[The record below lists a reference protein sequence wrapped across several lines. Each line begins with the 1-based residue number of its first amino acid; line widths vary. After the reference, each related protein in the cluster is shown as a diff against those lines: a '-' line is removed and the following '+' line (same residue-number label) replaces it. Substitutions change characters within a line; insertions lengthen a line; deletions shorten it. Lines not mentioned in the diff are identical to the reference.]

1 MDNKYALVTGAAG
14 GIGFERARCAAG
26 DGYSLIIVGSN
37 EDRLKTAQKSLESE
51 FPVNVVALVQDL
63 SVPGSAE
70 ALYGEV
76 EKRGLDVVCLVNNA
90 GFGTIGPA
98 ETIPLDKDE
107 RMLTLNVITPTELCK
122 LFLPQMYQ
130 KHSGKILNIAS
141 TGAFNPGPY
150 TGSYFASKSYV
161 LSYTKALR
169 YEAKSRGVQVSALCP
184 GTTRTRFFEKEG
196 MDTPVWAMSPESVA
210 RAGWRGLRAGS
221 GVIVPGMMNKLIRL
235 VPSGIKT
242 FFTAQMKKSD

>member
-14 GIGFERARCAAG
+14 GIGFELARCAAG

-37 EDRLKTAQKSLESE
+37 EDRLKTAQQSLQSE
-51 FPVNVVALVQDL
+51 FPVDVVSLVQDL
-63 SVPGSAE
+63 SVPGSAA
-70 ALYGEV
+70 ALYDEV

-210 RAGWRGLRAGS
+210 RDGWRGLRAGC

>member
-14 GIGFERARCAAG
+14 GIGFELARCAAG

-210 RAGWRGLRAGS
+210 RAGWRGLRAGC

-242 FFTAQMKKSD
+242 FFTSQMKKSD

>member
-14 GIGFERARCAAG
+14 GIGFELARCAAG

-122 LFLPQMYQ
+122 LFLHQMYQ
-130 KHSGKILNIAS
+130 KQI
-141 TGAFNPGPY
+141 
-150 TGSYFASKSYV
+150 
-161 LSYTKALR
+161 
-169 YEAKSRGVQVSALCP
+169 
-184 GTTRTRFFEKEG
+184 
-196 MDTPVWAMSPESVA
+196 
-210 RAGWRGLRAGS
+210 
-221 GVIVPGMMNKLIRL
+221 
-235 VPSGIKT
+235 
-242 FFTAQMKKSD
+242 

>member
-14 GIGFERARCAAG
+14 GIGFELARCAAG

-70 ALYGEV
+70 GLYGEV

-196 MDTPVWAMSPESVA
+196 MDTPFWAMSPESVA
-210 RAGWRGLRAGS
+210 RDGWRGLRAGC

>member
-14 GIGFERARCAAG
+14 GIGFELARCAAG

-76 EKRGLDVVCLVNNA
+76 EKRGLDVVCLINNA

-210 RAGWRGLRAGS
+210 RAGWRGLRAGC

>member
-14 GIGFERARCAAG
+14 GIGFELARCAAG

-210 RAGWRGLRAGS
+210 RAGWRGLRAGC

>member
-14 GIGFERARCAAG
+14 GIGFELARCAAG

-210 RAGWRGLRAGS
+210 RDRWRGLRAGC

>member
-14 GIGFERARCAAG
+14 GIGFELARCAAG

-210 RAGWRGLRAGS
+210 RAGWRGLRAGC

-242 FFTAQMKKSD
+242 FFTAQMKKSN

>member
-14 GIGFERARCAAG
+14 GIGFELARCAAG

-70 ALYGEV
+70 GLYGEV

-210 RAGWRGLRAGS
+210 RAGWRGLRAGC

>member
-1 MDNKYALVTGAAG
+1 MDNKYARVTGAAG
-14 GIGFERARCAAG
+14 GIGFELARCAAG

-210 RAGWRGLRAGS
+210 RAGWRGLRAGC

>member
-14 GIGFERARCAAG
+14 GIGFELARCAAG

-70 ALYGEV
+70 GLYGEV

-196 MDTPVWAMSPESVA
+196 MDTPFWAMSPESVA
-210 RAGWRGLRAGS
+210 RAGWRGLRAGC

>member
-1 MDNKYALVTGAAG
+1 MDNKYALVTGAAA
-14 GIGFERARCAAG
+14 GIGFELARCAAG

-70 ALYGEV
+70 GLYGEV

-210 RAGWRGLRAGS
+210 RAGWRGLRAGC

>member
-14 GIGFERARCAAG
+14 GIGFELARCAAG

-210 RAGWRGLRAGS
+210 RAGWRGLRAGC

-242 FFTAQMKKSD
+242 FFTAQMEKSD